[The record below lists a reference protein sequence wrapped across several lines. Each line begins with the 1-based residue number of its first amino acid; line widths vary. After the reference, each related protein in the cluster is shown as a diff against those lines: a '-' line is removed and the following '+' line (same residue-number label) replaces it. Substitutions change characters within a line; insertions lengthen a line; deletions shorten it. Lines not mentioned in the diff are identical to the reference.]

1 MDGQKRPIAPDH
13 HESDQHDRPSKRQ
26 KTEVTESSEAV
37 VGGEEQEN
45 QEEQDDKEENE
56 RENGEI
62 SDDGENETDDDDDD
76 SLPSLDLWEWPPSPL
91 PGIQEQ
97 DQAHDEPG
105 QQLNQQQQ
113 EQQQQEQQQVIAAQ
127 QEPQQQPHPE
137 PVVPVAVMPHQ
148 HHETQIVAGLPTPVL
163 VPQGGHPHEAQIVM
177 GLATPAPEAE
187 MHLPI
192 VPDDGF
198 ALPPPVLAVMPEPVA
213 PAVVVPHQQHETQI
227 VAGLPTPVLVPQHP
241 HEAQIVMGL
250 ATPAPEGELQL
261 GLNLPAAVPDDGF
274 ALPPPV
280 IAVMG

>member
-1 MDGQKRPIAPDH
+1 MDGEKRPIVPDH

-26 KTEVTESSEAV
+26 KTEVTESSEAG

-45 QEEQDDKEENE
+45 REEQDDKEENE
-56 RENGEI
+56 RENEEI
-62 SDDGENETDDDDDD
+62 TSSDDGESETDDDDDT
-76 SLPSLDLWEWPPSPL
+76 
-91 PGIQEQ
+91 
-97 DQAHDEPG
+97 
-105 QQLNQQQQ
+105 
-113 EQQQQEQQQVIAAQ
+113 AQ

-137 PVVPVAVMPHQ
+137 PVTPTVVVPHQ

-187 MHLPI
+187 MHLLI